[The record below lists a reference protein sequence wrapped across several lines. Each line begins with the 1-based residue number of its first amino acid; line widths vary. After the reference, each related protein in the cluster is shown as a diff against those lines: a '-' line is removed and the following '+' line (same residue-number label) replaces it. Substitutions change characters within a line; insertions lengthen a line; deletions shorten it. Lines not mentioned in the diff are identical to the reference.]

1 MLITGAIDDLV
12 AYVHSSILKVIE
24 KKMEAIKMPIEEWI
38 NK

>member
-12 AYVHSSILKVIE
+12 AYVQSSILKVIE
-24 KKMEAIKMPIEEWI
+24 KKTEAIKMPIEEWI